1 MAVKVISEECI
12 GCGTCVDSCPFDAI
26 DMIDDKAVINDKCT
40 ACGTC
45 IEVCPVDAIIREEE
59 KKRR

>member
-1 MAVKVISEECI
+1 MAVKVISEKCI

-45 IEVCPVDAIIREEE
+45 IEVCPTEAIM
-59 KKRR
+59 